1 MRDSKITFRVSDDLL
16 ERVDS
21 IDESRSEIMREALRS
36 YLESRKTISETDRG
50 DRRTTDDVSI
60 DEVISKMIDEAV
72 EARLEEKEL
81 NVNINL
87 PESYQGERPSVTRSQ
102 PREAKPVEAPD
113 QDAETAKKCAEC
125 GEELDDS
132 HVYCPNCG
140 TKVSHRLFCECGDE
154 IRSDWRFCP
163 SCGRRTS
170 TGHALKEQ

>member
-21 IDESRSEIMREALRS
+21 IDESRSEIMREALRD
-36 YLESRKTISETDRG
+36 YLDSNGTPSETDR
-50 DRRTTDDVSI
+50 REHRTTDEVSI
-60 DEVISKMIDEAV
+60 DELISRRINEAV
-72 EARLEEKEL
+72 EAKLEDRNF

-87 PESYQGERPSVTRSQ
+87 PESYQGERPSVTRSD
-102 PREAKPVEAPD
+102 PNEAKPVEVPD
-113 QDAETAKKCAEC
+113 SEAEAKKCAEC